1 MPIGLQRLVYAS
13 ALRLALRLVGL
24 AALVG
29 TILVATFGS
38 ETSATNPAPTR
49 LFVWLWVGIVPLS
62 LR

>member
-1 MPIGLQRLVYAS
+1 MQAHRERLGVA
-13 ALRLALRLVGL
+13 ARPRLVGL